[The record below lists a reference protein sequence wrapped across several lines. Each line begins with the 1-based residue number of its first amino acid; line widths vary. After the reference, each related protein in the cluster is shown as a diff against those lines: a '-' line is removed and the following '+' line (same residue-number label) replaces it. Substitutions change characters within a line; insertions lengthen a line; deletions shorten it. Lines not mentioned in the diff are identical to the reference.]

1 MRRIAILVASISAL
15 ACAAAPPPAGRWEGR
30 VHIPGRDLTLVVDLA
45 QDAAGAWIGSMVI
58 PGFDVKGAPLGH
70 LKVNASTV
78 AFDAGNALGVAPD
91 GPATFTAHLDGR
103 EVMQGEL
110 RQGGNTAAFTL
121 RRAGEAQVELPPRST
136 AVAREVEG
144 KWVGEYEF
152 GGYPRHVTVDI
163 ANHGASPAT
172 AEFVVVGKR
181 ETRLPIDLVAEDD
194 GVLRIE
200 CSTYQIVFE
209 GRIHDDTHRIDGTFV
224 QGPYE
229 VPLVL
234 RRPQGSA
241 S

>member
-1 MRRIAILVASISAL
+1 MQ
-15 ACAAAPPPAGRWEGR
+15 
-30 VHIPGRDLTLVVDLA
+30 IPGRDLPLVVDLA
-45 QDAAGAWIGSMVI
+45 QDASGAWIGSMVI
-58 PGFDVKGAPLGH
+58 PGFDIKGAPLGH
-70 LKVNASTV
+70 VKVSDNEVT
-78 AFDAGNALGVAPD
+78 FDAGSALGAPPD
-91 GPATFTAHLDGR
+91 GPATFAARLDSRGG
-103 EVMQGEL
+103 MQGEL
-110 RQGGNTAAFTL
+110 RQGGNAAPFAL
-121 RRAGEAQVELPPRST
+121 KLAGKAQVELPPRST
-136 AVAREVEG
+136 AVGREVEG
-144 KWVGEYEF
+144 KWVGQYEF

-200 CSTYQIVFE
+200 CSAYQITFE
-209 GRIHDDTHRIDGTFV
+209 GRIHNDTHRIDGTFV

-234 RRPQGSA
+234 RRAQRSA